1 MPYFKYPTQKPGEKI
16 DLLARR
22 LTCQFLPRPATG
34 AATGAA
40 TRDRRRTARRDPHV
54 LLARQ
59 AFDELVDLPFGHA
72 RISQILAS
80 TSCIIRVVE

>member
-1 MPYFKYPTQKPGEKI
+1 MPYFKYPTQKPDEKI

-22 LTCQFLPRPATG
+22 LTCQFLPRP
-34 AATGAA
+34 ATGAA